1 MIVVS
6 LIFMGIISFL
16 IAEFI
21 GASKHIGRRWSFALS
36 FTGFIVVGLVAS
48 ILSPS
53 AKNKPTK
60 GHTAHL
66 VLGVLLLIHGVLT
79 NIMFLVQANPV
90 GISQSLMFICF
101 GIYLILLSKGKIKN
115 NTAKYY
121 FTDLKFSKIKEKPIN
136 DIVKTSK
143 PLSHDTILNEEYYYV
158 RLNESNS
165 EPLTFQELKE
175 LKIRENTHVWRKGLE
190 KWVLAKDL
198 KELENIVVFE
208 PPIFEEKI
216 DENISILNNEFLDNK
231 EEILEKEK
239 KSINWILV
247 FRKIYFITFLLGS
260 IFSTYGFT
268 HYLFVRLP
276 KFFKPEFFYWN
287 YFIQLSTSTTT
298 YFSGIYLAYS
308 FWYNWFKQKNQRE
321 FDFDKF
327 SLFMLK
333 FLSCVIIFLIS
344 ANHIYKA
351 LY

>member
-36 FTGFIVVGLVAS
+36 FSGFIVVGLVAS

-66 VLGVLLLIHGVLT
+66 VVGVLLLIHGVLT

-90 GISQSLMFICF
+90 GISQSLMFICI

-115 NTAKYY
+115 DTAKYY
-121 FTDLKFSKIKEKPIN
+121 FTDSNLSKFTVKSTKN
-136 DIVKTSK
+136 TMKTSK
-143 PLSHDTILNEEYYYV
+143 PMSQHDNILHEEYYYV

-175 LKIRENTHVWRKGLE
+175 LRIKENTPVWRKGLE

-198 KELENIVVFE
+198 KELENIVIFE
-208 PPIFEEKI
+208 PPIYEEPLKSKKNVLI
-216 DENISILNNEFLDNK
+216 NDLIANNESVNDYK
-231 EEILEKEK
+231 KEK
-239 KSINWILV
+239 VSRSIGGWILHV
-247 FRKIYFITFLLGS
+247 LT
-260 IFSTYGFT
+260 
-268 HYLFVRLP
+268 
-276 KFFKPEFFYWN
+276 W
-287 YFIQLSTSTTT
+287 
-298 YFSGIYLAYS
+298 
-308 FWYNWFKQKNQRE
+308 
-321 FDFDKF
+321 
-327 SLFMLK
+327 M
-333 FLSCVIIFLIS
+333 
-344 ANHIYKA
+344 YK
-351 LY
+351 